1 MEIIADLHI
10 HSKYS
15 RATSKDLTLENLER
29 YAKLKG
35 INLMGTGDFQ
45 HPKWNAEIK
54 KTLIDDGTGI
64 YKTKTGYPFM
74 LTSEISLIYSQDG
87 KGRRN
92 HVVLFAPSLEVVDGI
107 IAYLSKRGRLDYDGR
122 PIFKIPSNEF
132 VADMLNID
140 PDIEIIPAHIWTP
153 HFSVMG
159 DYNQYKA
166 MEDCFKDQIKNIH
179 AFETGISSDPAMNW
193 RLSGLDRFQIVSFS
207 DSHSFWPWRL
217 GREATIFD
225 VPRLTYANIL
235 KAIRTGEGLVGTV
248 ESEPNF
254 GKYHF
259 TGHKPCGVVMT
270 PKDAKAVHYICPKC
284 HSKMPV
290 GVADRIEELADRDE
304 GFKPNG
310 AKKFYSLIPLSEL
323 IAVFL
328 GTSVSSQKAWKAYY
342 GLVNLEQGRNE
353 FDILIRLPRE
363 ELMKYADKELVDVI
377 LKNRDGKIRVQPG
390 YDGEYGIPLLK
401 GEEVKTYKPTSDDK
415 IIGKE
420 KAAKMALTTSAR
432 NLKVH
437 GDSGYSGEGSG
448 GDSDGAGRSSDGDGY
463 SDRGSGSRR
472 KTSSDDDKEKQQ
484 GLGNFF

>member
-15 RATSKDLTLENLER
+15 RATSKDLTFENLER
-29 YAKLKG
+29 YAKVKG

-54 KTLIDDGTGI
+54 KILIDDETGI
-64 YKTKTGYPFM
+64 YRTKTGFPFM
-74 LTSEISLIYSQDG
+74 LTSEVSLIYSQDG

-92 HVVLFAPSLEVVDGI
+92 HVVLLAPSLEVVDEI
-107 IAYLSKRGRLDYDGR
+107 IAYLGKRGRLDYDGR

-132 VADMLNID
+132 VADMLKIN

-179 AFETGISSDPAMNW
+179 AFETGISSDPPMNW
-193 RLSGLDRFQIVSFS
+193 RLSGLDKFQIVSFS

-225 VPRLTYANIL
+225 VPRLTYKNIL
-235 KAIRTGEGLVGTV
+235 HAIRTGDGLVGTI

-284 HSKMPV
+284 SSKMPV

-304 GFKPNG
+304 GFKPKN

-323 IAVFL
+323 IAVFY

-342 GLVNLEQGRNE
+342 RLVNVEQGRNE

-377 LKNRDGKIRVQPG
+377 INNREAKIKVQPG
-390 YDGEYGIPLLK
+390 YDGEYGVPLLK

-420 KAAKMALTTSAR
+420 KAAKMAQATAVR
-432 NLKVH
+432 NEKVH
-437 GDSGYSGEGSG
+437 GASGDMGGASG
-448 GDSDGAGRSSDGDGY
+448 DRDRY
-463 SDRGSGSRR
+463 SDRGNSRR
-472 KTSSDDDKEKQQ
+472 RNNPEEEKEKQA
-484 GLGNFF
+484 GLGKFF